1 MSLAEIV
8 KSARQKQRSEQKR
21 LDHDGKNY
29 KTDELEVYVD
39 KAICALS
46 LEEFVA
52 LVIELKV
59 LPELCEIK
67 LQSGKTLREQYIEE
81 IVINKAL
88 KGLK

>member
-21 LDHDGKNY
+21 LDRDGKNY

-52 LVIELKV
+52 LIMELKV
-59 LPELCEIK
+59 LPELCTIK
-67 LQSGKTLREQYIEE
+67 LQSGKTVKEQYLEE
-81 IVINKAL
+81 IVVDNAL
-88 KGLK
+88 KSLK